1 MLRRR
6 GKVKH
11 EWADWSGEES
21 WRTYFGL
28 GAEHRIADVT
38 QVAVGIERGALDL
51 KVSILLR
58 ARARHENLRFSL
70 EFSVAGTFVWLHP
83 DAEAGEVQVLG
94 VVQRQAGVVGVL
106 QSVLQLHLHRQ
117 APPGAADHVRLLSV
131 GRE

>member
-21 WRTYFGL
+21 CWRTYFGL

-70 EFSVAGTFVWLHP
+70 EFS
-83 DAEAGEVQVLG
+83 
-94 VVQRQAGVVGVL
+94 
-106 QSVLQLHLHRQ
+106 
-117 APPGAADHVRLLSV
+117 AAILSLSGFTLMLRLEKCRFL
-131 GRE
+131 E